1 MNDVQ
6 LIGENLFVSFSYD
19 ADKVAA
25 VKAIASAHGY
35 RPGQCYDGATK
46 TWKLPKRCAAD
57 VAKVF
62 FDLTWCE
69 RMRDYMRRSKAK
81 FETADTV
88 LAGHR
93 QHELQLH
100 AEQARTTGF
109 ALDAA
114 LPDGRTPRIHQRE
127 GTLQMMR
134 LMRLILGWEMG
145 TGKTLAALLV
155 GKMLYEREG
164 WHTLVICRANL
175 CENWRREASGCG
187 HRIVSVF
194 AHAKIP
200 ETHSAPFILVN
211 DEAHDFQS
219 MKSQRT
225 KKMLKLAL
233 SPLCHGVINISGTPM
248 PNGQPKNIFPLLRAC
263 KHHLGAD
270 QDAFEKRYCAAGLR
284 VFGKAYLSANDTRIN
299 WKCKGCAHDNV
310 QNYRR
315 GFRVF
320 KCAACGRQADFKVF
334 PDSGGCSNMEE
345 LHAKIAPIL
354 MLKKKSECLDLPP
367 KTRIVERVEVSEEM
381 EAHYRRVLSEA
392 KEQYRQRVR
401 DGSIEKDGEALALLT
416 FVRMAAAQ
424 AKIAHVLERVR
435 EINEQGSKCVIFSAF
450 KEPVIQIARE
460 LKLAAAYTGD
470 LVRQQEKQRLIDE
483 FQAGRAQNFAS
494 TIKAGGVGI
503 TLTAADYVI
512 TIDRELRPGD
522 NDQAEDRLHRDGQK
536 NAVTSIW
543 LSAFAVDD
551 KIDDMNAE
559 KEKNIAAVI
568 EGKSGGTT
576 DRLSAQSVLHEL
588 FK

>member
-1 MNDVQ
+1 MPQPCPPTLCDFAYAA
-6 LIGENLFVSFSYD
+6 GERLRDLGTNLVS
-19 ADKVAA
+19 A
-25 VKAIASAHGY
+25 VEAETLAPQIAHDIALRAQAIALRLALRAAAATMPEWPAD
-35 RPGQCYDGATK
+35 RPLA
-46 TWKLPKRCAAD
+46 
-57 VAKVF
+57 
-62 FDLTWCE
+62 FD
-69 RMRDYMRRSKAK
+69 
-81 FETADTV
+81 
-88 LAGHR
+88 HP
-93 QHELQLH
+93 
-100 AEQARTTGF
+100 

-401 DGSIEKDGEALALLT
+401 DGSIEKDGEALALL
-416 FVRMAAAQ
+416 RGRAAAKTF
-424 AKIAHVLERVR
+424 AARHDPIDPAVLPYRREVLDLIAAARAEGR
-435 EINEQGSKCVIFSAF
+435 
-450 KEPVIQIARE
+450 PVILASASHWRPVAAIARH
-460 LKLAAAYTGD
+460 LGLTDPVLASNRRRNLKGAAKLAEWKASPDAARLPAAIVVSREAKQAQPSA
-470 LVRQQEKQRLIDE
+470 LVEAALR
-483 FQAGRAQNFAS
+483 AS
-494 TIKAGGVGI
+494 TQTLPAWVGVDLGTGGYAVVKVEKVLPRDTTNATGR
-503 TLTAADYVI
+503 
-512 TIDRELRPGD
+512 DRER
-522 NDQAEDRLHRDGQK
+522 DQYAQWWASAEGLAYYRL
-536 NAVTSIW
+536 
-543 LSAFAVDD
+543 L
-551 KIDDMNAE
+551 
-559 KEKNIAAVI
+559 KEKFKVEIKVA
-568 EGKSGGTT
+568 
-576 DRLSAQSVLHEL
+576 RL
-588 FK
+588 